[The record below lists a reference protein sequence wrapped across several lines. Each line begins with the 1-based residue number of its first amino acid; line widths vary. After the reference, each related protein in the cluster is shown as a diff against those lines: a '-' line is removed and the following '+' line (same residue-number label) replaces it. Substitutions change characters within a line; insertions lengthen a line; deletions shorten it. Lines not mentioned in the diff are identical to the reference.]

1 MRSSQVSGTISEE
14 SPAVGAKKFLV
25 WITVGWVSGAGT
37 VFLVLLV
44 LTLGAAQESDD
55 LAGAGSVIAAA
66 AMTAIFLQFM
76 WPFLLVLF
84 PVTAALWPVIARVVP
99 VVEGT
104 LAGVLLGGVV
114 ISLLIVSGIYGLF
127 WGINAE
133 LNAYVVMIWV
143 YSSLMIPRLTIP
155 SLRPGVFC
163 RKRPRVTPSP

>member
-76 WPFLLVLF
+76 WPFLLILF

-133 LNAYVVMIWV
+133 LNA
-143 YSSLMIPRLTIP
+143 
-155 SLRPGVFC
+155 
-163 RKRPRVTPSP
+163 

>member
-1 MRSSQVSGTISEE
+1 MRSSQISGTISEE

-84 PVTAALWPVIARVVP
+84 PVTAAGPQPAQ
-99 VVEGT
+99 G
-104 LAGVLLGGVV
+104 
-114 ISLLIVSGIYGLF
+114 S
-127 WGINAE
+127 
-133 LNAYVVMIWV
+133 
-143 YSSLMIPRLTIP
+143 
-155 SLRPGVFC
+155 
-163 RKRPRVTPSP
+163 PRVSLFSLFRTWPKV

>member
-66 AMTAIFLQFM
+66 AMTAPSSSPTSSFLM
-76 WPFLLVLF
+76 D
-84 PVTAALWPVIARVVP
+84 
-99 VVEGT
+99 
-104 LAGVLLGGVV
+104 
-114 ISLLIVSGIYGLF
+114 S
-127 WGINAE
+127 
-133 LNAYVVMIWV
+133 V
-143 YSSLMIPRLTIP
+143 YCK
-155 SLRPGVFC
+155 GC
-163 RKRPRVTPSP
+163 